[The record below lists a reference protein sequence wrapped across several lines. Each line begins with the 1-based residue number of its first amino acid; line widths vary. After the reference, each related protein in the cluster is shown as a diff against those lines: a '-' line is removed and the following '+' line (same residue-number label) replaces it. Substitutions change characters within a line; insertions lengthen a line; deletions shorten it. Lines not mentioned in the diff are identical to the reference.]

1 MTRAFPT
8 RRSSDLRALLVAS
21 RNEHQGAVEL
31 RHVLEEKRDVHR
43 PRLRHQIVARPGAVV
58 LMPLPD
64 VAVEGRLGVDLVLM
78 HVDGAVEYLH
88 DGVDQARMPA
98 EPPEGLVEGGGRE
111 GGSADARLFS
121 EILLAP
127 LREDESGRE

>member
-64 VAVEGRLGVDLVLM
+64 VAVEGRSEEHTSELQSIM
-78 HVDGAVEYLH
+78 RTSYAVFCLKKKK
-88 DGVDQARMPA
+88 QIQTN
-98 EPPEGLVEGGGRE
+98 
-111 GGSADARLFS
+111 SN
-121 EILLAP
+121 
-127 LREDESGRE
+127 